1 MPEYGF
7 NLIAG
12 APGAGKTTL
21 AQQLMFALATSER
34 PAIHFTVLGEPPL
47 KLLRYQQQFTFFDAA
62 KLNGS
67 VRLVDLSQQ
76 VLQQDLGAVLESIL
90 REVEQTN
97 PGIVVVDSFRTVVR
111 AVSDSGEIFIAT
123 TSAGSTDVEV
133 LRLGRERGPRGIIR
147 IPGIVA
153 DLAIDPKG
161 DRAALVTDQGTYR
174 FSPHAT
180 DPGASLQRVGSPV
193 RDVAFGAD
201 GIFYQ
206 LDKDKVTATGVDGTQ
221 KWRAPL
227 TDGRKLVIGARALI
241 WDGPDVVWA
250 IAPDGAIDALGIDGT
265 LQDLVTSADGKR
277 AAVVLG
283 GRRALVFE
291 LQ

>member
-1 MPEYGF
+1 VNERQRVPINKLATGVPGLDEVLGGGMPEYGF

-21 AQQLMFALATSER
+21 AQQLMFALATPER

-111 AVSDSGEIFIAT
+111 AVSDSGDGKMELQSFLQRLALHLTAWQAT
-123 TSAGSTDVEV
+123 TFLVGEYIDSEV
-133 LRLGRERGPRGIIR
+133 Q
-147 IPGIVA
+147 
-153 DLAIDPKG
+153 DN
-161 DRAALVTDQGTYR
+161 
-174 FSPHAT
+174 
-180 DPGASLQRVGSPV
+180 PV
-193 RDVAFGAD
+193 FTVAD
-201 GIFYQ
+201 GILWLSQNVDRNSIVRKLQVVKMRGQAQ
-206 LDKDKVTATGVDGTQ
+206 LPGLHTMRITDAGVQVFPRIIKRTELVDSPQSARRLSVGVAELDAMMGGGIQVRDSVLVAGPAGSGKSTLGTQ
-221 KWRAPL
+221 F
-227 TDGRKLVIGARALI
+227 
-241 WDGPDVVWA
+241 
-250 IAPDGAIDALGIDGT
+250 IA
-265 LQDLVTSADGKR
+265 
-277 AAVVLG
+277 
-283 GRRALVFE
+283 
-291 LQ
+291 